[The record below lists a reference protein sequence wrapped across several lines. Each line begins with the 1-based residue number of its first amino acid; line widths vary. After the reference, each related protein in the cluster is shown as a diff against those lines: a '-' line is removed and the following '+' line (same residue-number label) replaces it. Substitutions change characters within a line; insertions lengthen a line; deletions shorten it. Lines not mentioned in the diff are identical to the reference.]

1 MNRMFWSSLRRSA
14 LPIAGIA
21 LFTLLVHLFAEPYQM
36 RLAYAFL
43 MNLTLAVG
51 VQVFMGNSGVLSFGH
66 VSFMGVAS
74 YAVSILTIPVALKAT
89 LIPDAPFGLAG
100 IQLPI
105 PVAALI
111 ALLLVAAVAWL
122 SGYLVVR
129 VSGASAEILT
139 LALLVIAYVIF
150 TAWIDLTRGQ
160 RSLYGIPVA
169 SSLPVAALV
178 ASVAILIAKTFRD
191 SNIGLQLRASSE
203 DMLAA
208 RAAGVHIV
216 RLRHIAW
223 VISAVIAG
231 AAGILHATFMG
242 VIAPN
247 NFYFSQTLL
256 IIAMVI
262 LGGSRSVSG
271 IIVGTAFVSL
281 GNELARTLE
290 NGPKLFGTELPE
302 MFGLQGFF
310 LGAIIVIIMIWN
322 RDGLM
327 GDREFED
334 LRRRSKDAAPSTSSG
349 IGKEA

>member
-1 MNRMFWSSLRRSA
+1 MNKTLVSTLRHAA
-14 LPIAGIA
+14 LPIAGLA
-21 LFTLLVHLFAEPYQM
+21 LFTVIILVFAEPYQV
-36 RLAYAFL
+36 RLAYAFM
-43 MNLTLAVG
+43 MNLTLAIG
-51 VQVFMGNSGVLSFGH
+51 LQVFMGNSGVLSFGH

-74 YAVSILTIPVALKAT
+74 YAVSILIIPLALKQT
-89 LIPDAPFGLAG
+89 LIPDAPFGLANV
-100 IQLPI
+100 QLSI
-105 PVAALI
+105 PLATLA
-111 ALLLVAAVAWL
+111 ALLLVAVLAWL

-169 SSLPVAALV
+169 SSLPIATAVAG
-178 ASVAILIAKTFRD
+178 ASILIAKLFRD
-191 SNIGLQLRASSE
+191 SQIGLQLRASSE

-208 RAAGVHIV
+208 RAAGVHIS
-216 RLRHIAW
+216 RLRHFAW

-242 VIAPN
+242 VIGPN

-256 IIAMVI
+256 VIAMVV
-262 LGGSRSVSG
+262 LGGVRSVSG
-271 IIVGTAFVSL
+271 VIVGTALISL
-281 GNELARTLE
+281 GNEMARTLE
-290 NGPKLFGTELPE
+290 NGPSILGIDLPE

-310 LGAIIVIIMIWN
+310 LGAIIVVVMIWKRN
-322 RDGLM
+322 GIM

-334 LRRRSKDAAPSTSSG
+334 LLRHRSSNDAPPSKISN
-349 IGKEA
+349 A

>member
-1 MNRMFWSSLRRSA
+1 MNKTLVSTLRHAA
-14 LPIAGIA
+14 LPMAGIA
-21 LFTLLVHLFAEPYQM
+21 LFTVLIQLFAEPFQM

-51 VQVFMGNSGVLSFGH
+51 VQIFMGNSGVLSFGH

-74 YAVSILTIPVALKAT
+74 YAVSILTIPVALKAS

-100 IQLPI
+100 IQLSI
-105 PVAALI
+105 PLAALV
-111 ALLLVAAVAWL
+111 ALMLVAILAWL
-122 SGYLVVR
+122 SGFLVVR

-150 TAWIDLTRGQ
+150 TAWVDLTRGQ
-160 RSLYGIPVA
+160 RSLYGIPVV
-169 SSLPVAALV
+169 STLPVAAVVAALSILV
-178 ASVAILIAKTFRD
+178 AKLFRD
-191 SNIGLQLRASSE
+191 SHIGLQLRASSE

-208 RAAGVHIV
+208 RAAGVHIA
-216 RLRHIAW
+216 RLRHISW

-242 VIAPN
+242 VIGPN

-256 IIAMVI
+256 IIAMVV
-262 LGGSRSVSG
+262 LGGARSVSG
-271 IIVGTAFVSL
+271 VIVGTAFISL

-290 NGPKLFGTELPE
+290 NGPSVFGVELPE

-310 LGAIIVIIMIWN
+310 LGAIIVIVMIWKRN
-322 RDGLM
+322 GLM

-334 LRRRSKDAAPSTSSG
+334 VLRIR
-349 IGKEA
+349 